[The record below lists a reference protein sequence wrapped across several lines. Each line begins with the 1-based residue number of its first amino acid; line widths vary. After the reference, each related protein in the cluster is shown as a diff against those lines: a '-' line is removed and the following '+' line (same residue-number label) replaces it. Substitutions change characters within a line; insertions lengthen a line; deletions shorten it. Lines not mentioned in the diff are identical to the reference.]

1 MYRKI
6 FFVFIVTCVQV
17 VTYAQS
23 SVKENLAPEDF
34 QKKLKATE
42 QAILIDVRTPA
53 EVQQGMIPGA
63 VPIDYNSPDFKS
75 KVSKLDKSKPYF
87 VYCAAGGRSSK
98 AASLMEEMGFKKVYN
113 LSGGITAWQEEGLPV
128 KKK

>member
-1 MYRKI
+1 MYRKT
-6 FFVFIVTCVQV
+6 FFIVIFACAQV
-17 VTYAQS
+17 LGYAQT
-23 SVKENLAPEDF
+23 SVKEDLAPGDF
-34 QKKLKATE
+34 QKKLKSTE
-42 QAILIDVRTPA
+42 KAILIDVRTPA

-75 KVSKLDKSKPYF
+75 KISKLDKSKPYF

-98 AASLMEEMGFKKVYN
+98 AVNLMEEMGFKKVYN

>member
-1 MYRKI
+1 MYKKI
-6 FFVFIVTCVQV
+6 FFVFITTCIQV
-17 VTYAQS
+17 LGYAQS
-23 SVKENLAPEDF
+23 SVKENLSPEDF

-42 QAILIDVRTPA
+42 QAVLIDVRTPA
-53 EVQQGMIPGA
+53 EVKQGMISGA
-63 VPIDYNSPDFKS
+63 VPIDYNSPEFKS
-75 KVSKLDKSKPYF
+75 KISKLDKNKPYF

-98 AASLMEEMGFKKVYN
+98 AANLMEELGFKKVYN